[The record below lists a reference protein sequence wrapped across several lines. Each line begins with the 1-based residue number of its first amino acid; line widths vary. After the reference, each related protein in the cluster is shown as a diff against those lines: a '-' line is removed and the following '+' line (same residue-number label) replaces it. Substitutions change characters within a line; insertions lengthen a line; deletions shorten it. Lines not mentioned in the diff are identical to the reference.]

1 VQGKKLMP
9 ALGSEPGLLGF
20 WWRGAPSGT
29 LIADEHT
36 VYDPALPSARRVAGI
51 RGPMDEQGPNSSIA
65 RIVKAR
71 WYKTERGGLITI
83 PPPAYEVDE
92 LGELVM
98 TGDEAVTHAV
108 GTVSR
113 NSPSSVACTSSSRV
127 GSAKG

>member
-1 VQGKKLMP
+1 
-9 ALGSEPGLLGF
+9 
-20 WWRGAPSGT
+20 
-29 LIADEHT
+29 
-36 VYDPALPSARRVAGI
+36 
-51 RGPMDEQGPNSSIA
+51 MDELGPDSSIA

-127 GSAKG
+127 GSAKGSNTRWSGWGRRLTPARGPPASFAEGNQTPLFGPTEPD